1 MPVLKHSVFN
11 AYYERALTTAGTSFA
26 RLFLYVF
33 SFFESIIIPIPTDP
47 LLAACTHAKPHLWKQ
62 IALYCALASV
72 AGGAVGWYLG
82 AFAESYVMALI
93 DQLPH
98 SVMNAD
104 KFEKVADAFQK
115 LGLPLVLIGA
125 FTPLPFKV
133 IAISAGLFGY
143 PLWGFIVI
151 ATIGRISRF
160 LLVGAM
166 VRYHR
171 NGRLVT
177 GLITAALILI
187 LIAFWMIS

>member
-1 MPVLKHSVFN
+1 MT
-11 AYYERALTTAGTSFA
+11 AAGTAFA
-26 RLFLYVF
+26 RGFLYLF

-47 LLAACTHAKPHLWKQ
+47 LLAACTHAQPQRWRA
-62 IALYCALASV
+62 IALYCALFSV

-82 AFAESYVMALI
+82 AFSADYVLRMVDA
-93 DQLPH
+93 LPH
-98 SVMNAD
+98 AVMNAE
-104 KFEKVADAFQK
+104 KFDAVAQGFQK

-143 PLWGFIVI
+143 PLWSFLVI
-151 ATIGRISRF
+151 ATIGRIARF

-171 NGRLVT
+171 NSKLLMS
-177 GLITAALILI
+177 LITGALGLV

>member
-1 MPVLKHSVFN
+1 MGYLTKSYH
-11 AYYERALTTAGTSFA
+11 RALTAAGTSYA

-47 LLAACTHAKPHLWKQ
+47 LLAACTHAKPEIWRK
-62 IALYCALASV
+62 IALYCALSSV

-82 AFAESYVMALI
+82 AFSADYVMMVV
-93 DQLPH
+93 DRLPH
-98 SVMNAD
+98 AVMNAE
-104 KFEKVADAFQK
+104 KFAAVAEAFQK
-115 LGLPLVLIGA
+115 IGLPLVLIGA

-143 PLWGFIVI
+143 PLLSFLLI
-151 ATIGRISRF
+151 ATIGRIARF

-171 NGRLVT
+171 NSRLLMA
-177 GLITAALILI
+177 LITGALCLV
-187 LIAFWMIS
+187 LLAFWMTA

>member
-1 MPVLKHSVFN
+1 MQWFKQRYHQALK
-11 AYYERALTTAGTSFA
+11 AAGTAYA

-47 LLAACTHAKPHLWKQ
+47 LLMACTHAKPDMWRK

-72 AGGAVGWYLG
+72 AGGGVGWYLG
-82 AFAESYVMALI
+82 AFSADYVMALV
-93 DQLPH
+93 DALPH
-98 SVMNAD
+98 AVMNEE
-104 KFEKVADAFQK
+104 KFAAVAEGFTK

-143 PLWGFIVI
+143 PLLSFIII
-151 ATIGRISRF
+151 ATIGRIGRF

-166 VRYHR
+166 VRYHK
-171 NGRLVT
+171 NSRLLT
-177 GLITAALILI
+177 ALITGALCLV
-187 LIAFWMIS
+187 LLGFWMTA